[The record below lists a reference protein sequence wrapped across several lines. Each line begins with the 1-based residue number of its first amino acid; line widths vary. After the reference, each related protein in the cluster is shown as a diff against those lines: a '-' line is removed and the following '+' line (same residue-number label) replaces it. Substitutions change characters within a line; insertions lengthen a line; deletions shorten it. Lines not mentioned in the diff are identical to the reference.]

1 MQFVRAYYFFLEL
14 SVCSNVASSVRQ
26 GQAKPDSSP
35 HLRPKG
41 LHSARG
47 RINFGRYARLQRAI
61 SSITMEGVFVNTRC
75 SLVPFEKSSIFPH
88 LASVCP
94 GMAGVTTSTAKTR
107 PCVTIP
113 LSSLSSFNN
122 RLQGGMPASAV
133 PLTRLR
139 RR

>member
-61 SSITMEGVFVNTRC
+61 SSIIMDGVFVNTRC
-75 SLVPFEKSSIFPH
+75 SLVPFEKSSIFSTSRFCVPWH
-88 LASVCP
+88 SRGDDFNSKEQTLFNHPPVLP
-94 GMAGVTTSTAKTR
+94 VVIQQPTAGRHAR
-107 PCVTIP
+107 
-113 LSSLSSFNN
+113 
-122 RLQGGMPASAV
+122 
-133 PLTRLR
+133 
-139 RR
+139 